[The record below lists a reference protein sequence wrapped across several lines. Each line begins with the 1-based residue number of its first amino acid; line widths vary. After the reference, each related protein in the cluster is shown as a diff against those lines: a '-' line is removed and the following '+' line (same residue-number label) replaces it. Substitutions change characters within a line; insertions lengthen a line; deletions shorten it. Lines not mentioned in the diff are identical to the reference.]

1 MRNQYTSILIIT
13 LYSLLFNFSSIADQK
28 EKSRQSY
35 KQATEEL
42 PGAIKELTD
51 IIRKENQARRGL
63 SANNLVELNNMRA
76 TVALKRKP
84 DGSFCQL
91 DVRGN
96 SKLTP
101 SFVKSAHRNVKI
113 PESDV
118 PICSDNDM
126 KDFQKK
132 VKKLN
137 LKGAKIRKTNVAG
150 FVLGSLAKSVGF
162 GCVFGAGSA
171 WIIDKLADRFKKKK
185 EDKKTEAGSSC
196 IDCSNKKSTEVK
208 EVEGLREI
216 TVGSSIGRGIFRA
229 VVGTRTNILN
239 KTKEDIRRYEEI
251 VKANNPHLNKKKLSN
266 KRLLELYEKMATEIN
281 KEKIENN
288 TLKKRLVELYKK
300 VATEEINKEKI
311 ENNTLKKN
319 SAEAN
324 NNKKPNNNK
333 KKVILTKKRLAVGLR
348 REVSFMTMAGSI
360 VCQNGIIYLLSE
372 EKIEDI

>member
-1 MRNQYTSILIIT
+1 
-13 LYSLLFNFSSIADQK
+13 
-28 EKSRQSY
+28 
-35 KQATEEL
+35 
-42 PGAIKELTD
+42 
-51 IIRKENQARRGL
+51 
-63 SANNLVELNNMRA
+63 MRA

-137 LKGAKIRKTNVAG
+137 LKGTKIRKTNVAG

-216 TVGSSIGRGIFRA
+216 TVGSSIGHGIFRA

-266 KRLLELYEKMATEIN
+266 KRLLELYEKMAT
-281 KEKIENN
+281 
-288 TLKKRLVELYKK
+288 
-300 VATEEINKEKI
+300 EINKEKI